1 MSDQRSAPELLSVS
15 TTQWDEARRRLAVI
29 GRLAD
34 STERTRAQVVA
45 AAGELGFGP
54 TYVYGLLRRYLAD
67 PRLTS
72 LLSRPCGG
80 VRGRSRLPSEI
91 EAVVDEAIEKVYLTR
106 QRAKITDLVTE
117 VRRRCHVLG
126 LPPPGRKAIT
136 ARLRARPPREVL
148 ARREGRKAARDQFA
162 PAVGSL
168 RSDWPL
174 ALVQIDHTLVDVIV
188 VDSVTRAP
196 IQRPWLTL
204 AIDVFSRCVIG
215 LYLSLEPPSAT
226 SVALCIAHAVLPKTS

>member
-106 QRAKITDLVTE
+106 QRAKITDCVF
-117 VRRRCHVLG
+117 RR
-126 LPPPGRKAIT
+126 
-136 ARLRARPPREVL
+136 
-148 ARREGRKAARDQFA
+148 
-162 PAVGSL
+162 S
-168 RSDWPL
+168 
-174 ALVQIDHTLVDVIV
+174 
-188 VDSVTRAP
+188 
-196 IQRPWLTL
+196 
-204 AIDVFSRCVIG
+204 
-215 LYLSLEPPSAT
+215 
-226 SVALCIAHAVLPKTS
+226 